1 MATDLTVAYV
11 VTAPASSDGYGGIAV
26 LNSPIADTNFVGY
39 LEDFSRNVVV
49 RPSKDN
55 VVEGH
60 GSNFGAFYDGEMTIS
75 LKVKLQPSSTY
86 ALSNARHDKLLR
98 ATSALA
104 DYGTIVWTENGG
116 VAKRI
121 LFKVEQKPTDPD
133 EQGYVLVGLSSPDDR
148 IYANA
153 ATTGGAGTCT
163 NAGDASTPP
172 TFTLTAPTNTI
183 TLTNST
189 TSKTVTLT
197 GLSGAETVTVN
208 FKDRTVTATSG
219 AANRYSAV
227 SYPSSVWWDLIPGA
241 NTVAVSGA
249 TVSGSGIS
257 WRAAWP

>member
-1 MATDLTVAYV
+1 MASDLTVAYV
-11 VTAPASSDGYGGIAV
+11 VTAPASSDGFGGIAV

-39 LEDFSRNVVV
+39 LEEFTRSVSV
-49 RPSKDN
+49 RPNKDN

-60 GSNFGAFYDGEMTIS
+60 GAVFGAFYFGETTGT

-86 ALSNARHDKLLR
+86 TLSNARHDKLLK
-98 ATSALA
+98 ATNAMA

-121 LFKVEQKPTDPD
+121 LFKTEMKPSDPD
-133 EQGYVLVGLSSPDDR
+133 ENGYVLFGWSSPDDR

-163 NAGDASTPP
+163 NAGEASTPP

-189 TSKTVTLT
+189 TSKVLTLT
-197 GLSGAETVTVN
+197 GLSGAGTVTVDV
-208 FKDRTVTATSG
+208 KARTVTATIG
-219 AANRYSAV
+219 TADRYSAV
-227 SYPSSVWWDLIPGA
+227 SYPSSVWWELIPGA

-249 TVSGSGIS
+249 TVSGSGIA
-257 WRAAWP
+257 WRGAWP